1 MGPAF
6 AGPISAMSRRV
17 LLPTVVALT
26 LAFTTP
32 VAEAHAQGRHAHNGR
47 VRVSGVVTDSAGNP
61 LAETRVSMVD
71 SLGRIQR
78 GVTTGPDGW
87 FELADLPE
95 GYNTFLVR
103 RIGYRPRTFTLDIHR
118 EMQGNVEVA
127 LSPALSQLDTVVVTA
142 SLKRSARLEEFYE
155 RKAKG
160 FGYFVEMREIQR
172 FGKVR
177 VTDVLRHVPG
187 VLVTMDTRRGRVRN
201 LVQMR
206 DGCAPTLWYDGILM
220 RGVDLDEI
228 ANAESIQAM
237 EVYTSTATMPVQFRA
252 SNSSCGAIVAW
263 SKG

>member
-1 MGPAF
+1 MT
-6 AGPISAMSRRV
+6 RRT
-17 LLPTVVALT
+17 LLPTVFALT
-26 LAFTTP
+26 LAFTAPAT
-32 VAEAHAQGRHAHNGR
+32 EAHAQERHAHNGR
-47 VRVSGVVTDSAGNP
+47 VRVSGVVTDSAGIP
-61 LAETRVSMVD
+61 LAETRVSVVD

-87 FELADLPE
+87 FELSDLPE

-103 RIGYRPRTFTLDIHR
+103 RIGYRPRTFTLDIHP

-160 FGYFVEMREIQR
+160 FGYFVETREIQR
-172 FGKVR
+172 LGKVR